1 MATRTRRLADLLAN
15 IDDNSKVTSAG
26 LLDATIT
33 AADLADDSVGA
44 AEIIDDAVTAAA
56 IADSAVG
63 AAAIASNAV
72 TSAKVADNA
81 VTGAKIAADTIPV
94 KPHIEPGLLYPAVHG
109 ALEGSTGLDFTDTG
123 NTGHLISKQEGT
135 RAYHTTAEKKNG
147 NSSMYFTGAIHD
159 DMTFPDHA
167 DFNFGTNDL
176 TYEFYVKAG
185 DQEDTYVTFLTDD
198 ASKVRVGFGDSATNL
213 KLGVYWGVDGTW
225 HQGTSDMSDDTDWHH
240 CAVVRQG
247 ANLRLYVDGVQET
260 VVAGKNDAVDC
271 TLMRIGTYNK
281 TTKRFKGYLDQIR
294 ISNTARY
301 PDGTSFTPPAAHFTS
316 DANTKFLLQSN
327 IGSPHSGAY
336 GTTQADGK
344 KYYFTDIEGSKP
356 IKDPRIGA
364 HYGSTRHILKSIQK
378 RRQETAAHHEQVW
391 SLDGRDW
398 IRGVKDWGTQYND
411 RGEHVLMGS
420 VGGDTGA
427 FMEVTGFFNVAHL
440 IAFNEPNRSGIDVH
454 LDGALPNTVNDTQF
468 SVAATDIR
476 NGRYCDPMSVHRL
489 NIGTVTTPGIHT
501 IKLVNNGAS
510 ATGPGQFTG
519 VELIAQDTTSTANKS
534 KLQIP
539 AQNVVSYG
547 KKFAVSAATP
557 HYDPFDGMSGAK
569 TLVQLGTYIDTS
581 TSLGMDNWKAG
592 TSNYYRPFNGGR
604 VVKWIASDGT
614 IKTSVTMMPPNAQNL
629 HRVANAEVSNA
640 HIQAGTNDDV
650 INFNTAS
657 IDNNQLSEL
666 AKTWYWREFGNGAG
680 NAGTGAGATL
690 ADFSMVTSTSDMCCH
705 VMEDGLT
712 SLVGHSAY
720 HDTGANGLLQAADGG
735 YWSFTF
741 IGTGVGVEIMTGT
754 TSATTDDNYDM
765 YIDGVKIEDVVTSS
779 SANWYNKV
787 NSSTVYAQNLPYG
800 THILRSNR
808 VAADAWNLTV
818 RAFDIHQPKMPPI
831 PEDACIIADY
841 MLMANFVAQGDGT
854 DNASAYKIS
863 KGTRQVQ
870 VTKDIKMHD
879 ADNATWTFDL
889 QEAAV
894 GGYNIYGSN
903 GADGADTLTF
913 RLPAFGTNW
922 VHRGFDSDERV
933 KLYLDTT
940 DKDSAATK
948 NGDAV
953 YGSYAYLT
961 TALEPGA
968 YKFGANAVTGQNGVT
983 SAFEIVTPIHTSHH
997 YRTFETPFLRHM
1009 IGGDRNVEQTHLIC
1023 SADGQSWDE
1032 ITRDTSY
1039 IGNTVAAFNRTNSSA
1054 SNSGAQ
1060 WIIDEVR
1067 GTVDAAKV
1075 LFQKD
1080 WTVGYN
1086 VAYCLVEGWYQIDLA
1101 LHNSTAHIDMYK
1113 NESFLHRIHSG
1124 PSGDHGSGAVT
1135 ISAYF
1140 KKWEY
1145 LKVVGGYSGSS
1156 GDQRFHHLQI
1166 TRLTDLNKST
1176 DRNW

>member
-1 MATRTRRLADLLAN
+1 MTRARD
-15 IDDNSKVTSAG
+15 
-26 LLDATIT
+26 
-33 AADLADDSVGA
+33 
-44 AEIIDDAVTAAA
+44 
-56 IADSAVG
+56 IADGLG
-63 AAAIASNAV
+63 AESGEV
-72 TSAKVADNA
+72 V
-81 VTGAKIAADTIPV
+81 
-94 KPHIEPGLLYPAVHG
+94 PHIKLDILYPAVAG
-109 ALEGSTGLDFTDTG
+109 KLLDGST
-123 NTGHLISKQEGT
+123 S
-135 RAYHTTAEKKNG
+135 
-147 NSSMYFTGAIHD
+147 
-159 DMTFPDHA
+159 
-167 DFNFGTNDL
+167 
-176 TYEFYVKAG
+176 
-185 DQEDTYVTFLTDD
+185 
-198 ASKVRVGFGDSATNL
+198 
-213 KLGVYWGVDGTW
+213 
-225 HQGTSDMSDDTDWHH
+225 
-240 CAVVRQG
+240 
-247 ANLRLYVDGVQET
+247 
-260 VVAGKNDAVDC
+260 
-271 TLMRIGTYNK
+271 
-281 TTKRFKGYLDQIR
+281 
-294 ISNTARY
+294 
-301 PDGTSFTPPAAHFTS
+301 
-316 DANTKFLLQSN
+316 
-327 IGSPHSGAY
+327 HSGNY
-336 GTTQADGK
+336 GTAQSDGRS
-344 KYYFTDIEGSKP
+344 YFYTDIKDSKP

-364 HYGSTRHILKSIQK
+364 YFGSQRHMFTSLQILD
-378 RRQETAAHHEQVW
+378 QETATHGSNVF
-391 SLDGRDW
+391 SIDGREW
-398 IRGVKDWGTQYND
+398 IKAVDSEGTWVAQNNSAGNYIEASGGNCQGNFIEITGYFND
-411 RGEHVLMGS
+411 INFSFYTHSNRCDDIDISVNGTLSVDGS
-420 VGGDTGA
+420 TTLGGKTTVESPLGGRYVNASSFINGGSTLSTSLGTTPKINTIRYEAKTGSS
-427 FMEVTGFFNVAHL
+427 EYISIN
-440 IAFNEPNRSGIDVH
+440 GID
-454 LDGALPNTVNDTQF
+454 
-468 SVAATDIR
+468 
-476 NGRYCDPMSVHRL
+476 
-489 NIGTVTTPGIHT
+489 
-501 IKLVNNGAS
+501 
-510 ATGPGQFTG
+510 
-519 VELIAQDTTSTANKS
+519 LIAQDTTSTANKS
-534 KLQIP
+534 KIQIP
-539 AQNVVSYG
+539 SQNVVSYG
-547 KKFAVSAATP
+547 KKFTVSGTP
-557 HYDPFDGMSGAK
+557 HYDPFNGFTSGNLAA
-569 TLVQLGTYIDTS
+569 VQALIDTD
-581 TSLGMDNWKAG
+581 TSLGIANWLHSG
-592 TSNYYRPFNGGR
+592 SYYRPYNGGR
-604 VVKWIASDGT
+604 VVIWCDSSGNL
-614 IKTSVTMMPPNAQNL
+614 KTSVTMMPPNAQNL
-629 HRVANAEVSNA
+629 HRVASAEVSNA

-666 AKTWYWREFGNGAG
+666 AKTWYWREFGNGAANG
-680 NAGTGAGATL
+680 GAGAGTTL
-690 ADFSMVTSTSDMCCH
+690 ADFSMVTASSDMCCH

-720 HDTGANGLLQAADGG
+720 HDTGANGLLQAANGG

-754 TSATTDDNYDM
+754 TSATTDDDYDM

-818 RAFDIHQPKMPPI
+818 RAFDVHQPKMPPI

-953 YGSYAYLT
+953 YGSYAYLA

-968 YKFGANAVTGQNGVT
+968 YKFGANAVTGQNGAT

-1023 SADGQSWDE
+1023 SADGKSWDE

-1039 IGNTVAAFNRTNSSA
+1039 IGNTVAAFSRTNSTPS
-1054 SNSGAQ
+1054 SSGAQ

-1067 GTVDAAKV
+1067 GTHDNCKY

-1086 VAYCLVEGWYQIDLA
+1086 VVYCLVEGWYQIDWQ
-1101 LHNSTAHIDMYK
+1101 LHMSTGHCDMYR
-1113 NESFLHRIHSG
+1113 NESFLHRLHSFTG
-1124 PSGDHGSGAVT
+1124 NANASVT
-1135 ISAYF
+1135 ISQYF
-1140 KKWEY
+1140 KKWDY
-1145 LKVVGGYSGSS
+1145 LKVVGGYSGGSS
-1156 GDQRFHHLQI
+1156 DHRYHNLQI

-1176 DRNW
+1176 DRNWQ

>member
-1 MATRTRRLADLLAN
+1 MATNTRKLADLLAN
-15 IDDNSKVTSAG
+15 IDNNSKITTGG

-56 IADSAVG
+56 IADDAVG
-63 AAAIASNAV
+63 SAAIADAAVDTARLAASAV
-72 TSAKVADNA
+72 TS
-81 VTGAKIAADTIPV
+81 AKIAADTIPV

-109 ALEGSTGLDFTDTG
+109 ALDGSTGLDFTDTG

-147 NSSMYFTGAIHD
+147 NSSMYFTGSVHD

-167 DFNFGTNDL
+167 DFNFGTTDL

-336 GTTQADGK
+336 GTAQSDGK
-344 KYYFTDIEGSKP
+344 KYYYTDIEGSKP
-356 IKDPRIGA
+356 IKDPRIGV
-364 HYGSTRHILKSIQK
+364 HYGSTRHTFKSIQK
-378 RRQETAAHHEQVW
+378 RLQETGAHHEQVW
-391 SLDGRDW
+391 SIDGRDW
-398 IRGVKDWGTQYND
+398 ARGVKDWGTQYND
-411 RGEHVLMGS
+411 RGEHILMGNTNA
-420 VGGDTGA
+420 DTGA
-427 FMEVTGFFNVAHL
+427 FMEVTGYFNVAHL
-440 IAFNEPNRSGIDVH
+440 LAFNEPNRSGMDVH
-454 LDGALPNTVNDTQF
+454 LDGALPNTLNDTQF
-468 SVAATDIR
+468 SQPASDPR
-476 NGRYCDPMSVHRL
+476 NGRYCDPMSLHVL

-501 IKLVNNGAS
+501 IKCVKNDAAAS
-510 ATGPGQFTG
+510 GQQQFTG
-519 VELIAQDTTSTANKS
+519 VEFIAQDTTSTANKS

-547 KKFAVSAATP
+547 KKFALSAAAQ
-557 HYDPFDGMSGAK
+557 HYNPFDGMSGAK
-569 TLVQLGTYIDTS
+569 TLTQLGTYIDTG
-581 TSLGMDNWKAG
+581 TSLGMENWKAG

-629 HRVANAEVSNA
+629 HRVASAEVSNA

-650 INFNTAS
+650 INFNTES
-657 IDNNQLSEL
+657 IQNNQLSEL
-666 AKTWYWREFGNGAG
+666 AKSWYWREFGNGAG
-680 NAGTGAGATL
+680 NGGTNASGVL
-690 ADFSMVTSTSDMCCH
+690 ADASMLSGTADNIAH

-712 SLVGHSAY
+712 SLVCRNAQL
-720 HDTGANGLLQAADGG
+720 DANPEGLMTTASG
-735 YWSFTF
+735 WWTFTF
-741 IGTGVGVEIMTGT
+741 IGTGVGMEIVTAT
-754 TSATTDDNYDM
+754 TSATTDDDYDT
-765 YIDGVKIEDVVTSS
+765 YIDGVKVEDSITSS

-787 NSSTVYAQNLPYG
+787 DSSTVYAQNLPYG
-800 THILRSNR
+800 THILRTNR
-808 VAADAWNLTV
+808 VSADAWNLVT
-818 RAFDIHQPKMPPI
+818 RAFDVHQPKMPPI

-863 KGTRQVQ
+863 KGTRQVSM
-870 VTKDIKMHD
+870 TKDFKLHD
-879 ADNATWTFDL
+879 GDDATWSFTL
-889 QEAAV
+889 SE
-894 GGYNIYGSN
+894 GSPTGYNFYSSN
-903 GADGADTLTF
+903 GADGADTITW

-922 VHRGFDSDERV
+922 VHRGYKSDERV
-933 KLYLDTT
+933 KMYLDTT
-940 DKDSAATK
+940 DKDSASTK
-948 NGDAV
+948 NNESEE
-953 YGSYAYLT
+953 GSYAYLT

-968 YKFGANAVTGQNGVT
+968 YKFGVNAVTGQNGN
-983 SAFEIVTPIHTSHH
+983 SNAFDVVTPIHTSHH
-997 YRTFETPFLRHM
+997 YRTFETPFLNHM

-1023 SADGQSWDE
+1023 SADGKTWDE
-1032 ITRDTSY
+1032 LTRDTSY
-1039 IGNTVAAFNRTNSSA
+1039 IGPKCNLRILHDTAASTVNEATLLFKIWRGNTA
-1054 SNSGAQ
+1054 SHGNNVKL
-1060 WIIDEVR
+1060 DY
-1067 GTVDAAKV
+1067 GTKGFAIAYDRIVV
-1075 LFQKD
+1075 LE
-1080 WTVGYN
+1080 
-1086 VAYCLVEGWYQIDLA
+1086 EGWY
-1101 LHNSTAHIDMYK
+1101 
-1113 NESFLHRIHSG
+1113 
-1124 PSGDHGSGAVT
+1124 T
-1135 ISAYF
+1135 IA
-1140 KKWEY
+1140 WEY
-1145 LKVVGGYSGSS
+1145 YSNVADKHPEIWVNNAIRVKGRIDPASHLNHLEGKVFCYR
-1156 GDQRFHHLQI
+1156 GDYIQF
-1166 TRLTDLNKST
+1166 KSDST
-1176 DRNW
+1176 TSEAYYNRVYIEKEERV